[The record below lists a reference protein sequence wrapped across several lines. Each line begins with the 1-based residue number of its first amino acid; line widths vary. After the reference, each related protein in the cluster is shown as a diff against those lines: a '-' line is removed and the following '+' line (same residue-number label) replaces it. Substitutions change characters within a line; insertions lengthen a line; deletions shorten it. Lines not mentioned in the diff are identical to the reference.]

1 VVVCSGF
8 PTDGSLK
15 HDRALPV
22 ADVRVETLRR
32 AAQILGGEQQLALQL
47 SVTPSHLGLW
57 LAGVEPT
64 PPKIFL
70 RAVDVVTEDL
80 AREASHPLLD

>member
-1 VVVCSGF
+1 MGIAS
-8 PTDGSLK
+8 
-15 HDRALPV
+15 V

-32 AAQILGGEQQLALQL
+32 AAQILGGEQQLAIR
-47 SVTPSHLGLW
+47 SGVTPSHLALW

-70 RAVDVVTEDL
+70 LAVDVISEEERTRL
-80 AREASHPLLD
+80 PGLGARTTA